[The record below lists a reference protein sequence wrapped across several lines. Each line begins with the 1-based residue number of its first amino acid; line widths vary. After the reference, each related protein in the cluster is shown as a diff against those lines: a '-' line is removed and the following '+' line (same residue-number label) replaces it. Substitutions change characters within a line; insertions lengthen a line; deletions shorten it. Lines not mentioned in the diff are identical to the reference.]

1 MKTMEY
7 NTPKPNLFLALFWA
21 ILMLIVL
28 FLMSHCSFKP
38 IIKDGFYFLG
48 KLTEQKIKELLKY
61 EGTLSKDSVHIAV
74 TLPRTH
80 CRKVLGKKLNH
91 WVTSKGQ
98 ASINKANEFIALSWE
113 VLQDTSKVKLT
124 FVKLKK

>member
-1 MKTMEY
+1 
-7 NTPKPNLFLALFWA
+7 
-21 ILMLIVL
+21 
-28 FLMSHCSFKP
+28 MSHCNFKP
-38 IIKDGFYFLG
+38 IVKDGFAFLG

-61 EGTLSKDSVHIAV
+61 EGTLNKDSVHISV

-80 CRKVLGKKLNH
+80 CRKVLGKKLNA
-91 WVTSKGQ
+91 WVTAKGQ